1 VKKLATAECKHNLSW
16 ESYLAFIKYNA
27 LLPLKFYVGKKDL
40 AGKNFVVVLTI
51 VLLRLDYD
59 LSLNLLKIF

>member
-1 VKKLATAECKHNLSW
+1 VKKLATAEYKNNLSW

-27 LLPLKFYVGKKDL
+27 LLSLKFYVGKKDL